1 MRLDKYLAEHGF
13 ASRTKAARAI
23 AEGRVCINGKV
34 AKASDEVTPSDAVI
48 IQDTAVPF
56 VSEGGAKL
64 QKALGEFAAD
74 VRGKVFADIGA
85 STGGF
90 TDCLLRAGVARVY
103 AVDVGKSQLHPSLA
117 ADRRV
122 VVMDGKN
129 ARYLCRADF
138 PESIEG
144 AVIDVSFISLR
155 LVLPAVAS
163 MLGEGGVLFAL
174 IKPQFECGGRGLD
187 KHGILKDEKRRE
199 EVVCEV
205 CGFAGTL
212 GLYLHGL
219 TEAPRRERKNVE
231 YVALFSGRAEGAVS
245 AEERLAAMRRSAKE
259 G

>member
-13 ASRTKAARAI
+13 ESRTKAARAI
-23 AEGRVCINGKV
+23 AEGRVFINGKV
-34 AKASDEVTPSDAVI
+34 AKASDEVDSSDAVI
-48 IQDTAVPF
+48 IRDTTVPF

-64 QKALGEFAAD
+64 QKALDEFAVD

-90 TDCLLRAGVARVY
+90 TDCLLRAGAARVY

-122 VVMDGKN
+122 IAMDGKN

-138 PESIEG
+138 PETIDG
-144 AVIDVSFISLR
+144 AVVDVSFISLK

-163 MLGEGGVLFAL
+163 VLGEGGVLFAL

-187 KHGILKDEKRRE
+187 KHGILKDENRRE
-199 EVVCEV
+199 EVVREV
-205 CGFAGTL
+205 CAFAVAQ
-212 GLYLHGL
+212 GLYLQGL
-219 TEAPRRERKNVE
+219 TEAPRRVRKNVE
-231 YVALFSGRAEGAVS
+231 YVALFSGCAEGAVS
-245 AEERLAAMRRSAKE
+245 AEERIVALRRR